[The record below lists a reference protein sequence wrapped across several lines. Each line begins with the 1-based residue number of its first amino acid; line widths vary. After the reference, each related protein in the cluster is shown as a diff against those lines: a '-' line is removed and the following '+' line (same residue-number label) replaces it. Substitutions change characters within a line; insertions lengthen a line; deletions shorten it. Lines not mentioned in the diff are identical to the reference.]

1 MSTRPPSP
9 AASASG
15 KARVRE
21 PVVIESW
28 VPHRLGT
35 LLSAL
40 AAFFFVAILSDDLG
54 LRWVSAIPRPV
65 RYFTQ
70 VACLF
75 SEAARAAIDY
85 RAEGYGC
92 QRRSFQEIDVRPY
105 FPIDR
110 DSKENRFYRA
120 LHFYREDRT
129 TMRALE
135 DYVLAHH
142 NQAVRSSSGAGPDG
156 AGILGG
162 VRFSSVRV
170 PVGAPGEDAERYE
183 RKPLSAFPDAMIK
196 HFYFTPASER
206 ARICR
211 DLGSETPP

>member
-1 MSTRPPSP
+1 M
-9 AASASG
+9 SG
-15 KARVRE
+15 KPRAPATRAGGVPGVRS

-28 VPHRLGT
+28 VPRRLGAA
-35 LLSAL
+35 LSVL
-40 AAFFFVAILSDDLG
+40 ASLFFVAILSDDFG
-54 LRWVSAIPRPV
+54 LHWVSAIPRPL

-85 RAEGYGC
+85 RAEGFSC
-92 QRRSFQEIDVRPY
+92 EHRSFEELDVRAY
-105 FPIDR
+105 FPIDH

-129 TMRALE
+129 TLRALE
-135 DYVLAHH
+135 DYVLARH
-142 NQAVRSSSGAGPDG
+142 NQDVRAGDTGA
-156 AGILGG
+156 ASALGILGG

-170 PVGAPGEDAERYE
+170 PVGAPGEPVEPYE
-183 RKPLSAFPDAMIK
+183 RKPLTAYPDGAIR

-206 ARICR
+206 ARRCR
-211 DLGSETPP
+211 ELDTNARP

>member
-1 MSTRPPSP
+1 MSARPPSLTKR
-9 AASASG
+9 ASG
-15 KARVRE
+15 SPPARG
-21 PVVIESW
+21 PLVVNSW
-28 VPHRLGT
+28 VPRRLGA

-40 AAFFFVAILSDDLG
+40 ASFFFVAILSDDFG
-54 LRWVSAIPRPV
+54 LRWVSAIPRPL

-85 RAEGYGC
+85 RAEGFGC
-92 QRRSFQEIDVRPY
+92 ERRAFQEIDVRPY

-110 DSKENRFYRA
+110 ESKENRFYRA

-135 DYVLAHH
+135 SYVLAHH
-142 NQAVRSSSGAGPDG
+142 NQAVRAAGGAAPTT

-170 PVGAPGEDAERYE
+170 PVGEPGEDVGRYE
-183 RKPLSAFPDAMIK
+183 RKPLSAYPDAMIH

-206 ARICR
+206 ARLCR
-211 DLGSETPP
+211 DLGSETAP